1 MPNPKKNLGETKMK
15 HKNAIQSKSLWDS
28 ASRFQNGMH
37 LKNAP
42 QTTTKGELVSAK
54 LQYDSYIRMMREY
67 YYNKHWC

>member
-1 MPNPKKNLGETKMK
+1 MPNQKKNLGETKMK